1 MTDLA
6 FATDV
11 TDTATDDLV
20 AVDAAGRPI
29 RVGDVVYLAVYV
41 GIGRADAYTRQ
52 EHGQVTALYQHDAH
66 GRPFAEVATEHHGTV
81 QDVDLS
87 EVAIRA

>member
-29 RVGDVVYLAVYV
+29 RVGDVVYLAVYER
-41 GIGRADAYTRQ
+41 IGKADGYTRQ
-52 EHGQVTALYQHDAH
+52 ERGQVTALYQHAAH
-66 GRPFAEVATEHHGTV
+66 ARPFAELALDHFGTV
-81 QDVDLS
+81 QDIDLS
-87 EVAIRA
+87 EIAIRA